1 MVRVYYIPLSY
12 ATSRD
17 REPKGQLCHL
27 GLLGIA
33 SSLSFIFF
41 SSSRFLISMK
51 KKKVYKVYLGWDK
64 HVLDRTFAREADAIK
79 YADSLAVDT
88 LIVSSVL

>member
-1 MVRVYYIPLSY
+1 MSSRITWYSQLSVV
-12 ATSRD
+12 
-17 REPKGQLCHL
+17 
-27 GLLGIA
+27 
-33 SSLSFIFF
+33 FF
-41 SSSRFLISMK
+41 SSPRILISMK